1 MTVCFSVPAC
11 MVIFG
16 SIAMAQGFVKNYRG
30 LLVTRFLLGLS
41 EASVDPGCL
50 YLIAMY
56 VSAPLAP
63 EVQQT

>member
-1 MTVCFSVPAC
+1 
-11 MVIFG
+11 
-16 SIAMAQGFVKNYRG
+16 MAQGFVKNYRG

-56 VSAPLAP
+56 VTTPPSLAP
-63 EVQQT
+63 EVQRP